1 MSPRI
6 IAVDDSDIA
15 QDFINA
21 TLSEL
26 GFDDVVSFIDPRAA
40 LDAIKSDEAAADLI
54 LMDIM
59 MPDIDGIELCAR
71 IRALDRWS
79 DVPIIML
86 TSRTDMG
93 SLSEAFMAGAND
105 YVTKPFNQI
114 ELQARMR
121 SCLRLKS
128 ELDRRRSG
136 ENRGARRRA
145 VQSFSE
151 ATVPSLF
158 GSKGG
163 FQGNLMSLSPAM
175 QKDLGLIVFRI
186 DGDRDQSDAARSQRQ
201 EVQRLVAGLFGKV
214 DIPARD
220 GFAHWEDDLFVY
232 GSLHADRAQ
241 LEARARQFISAVA
254 EASASVKEGWTSR
267 PLSVSACIVPPSDG
281 AVAASLAQGIQGVET
296 AGKTGAAGT
305 ICFAAD
311 EIGYPP
317 ENGQH

>member
-15 QDFINA
+15 QDFISA

-26 GFDDVVSFIDPRAA
+26 GFDDVVSFIDPRSA
-40 LDAIKSDEAAADLI
+40 LDAIESDEATADLI

-105 YVTKPFNQI
+105 YVTKPFNRI

-128 ELDRRRSG
+128 ELDRRRLG
-136 ENRGARRRA
+136 ENRSARRRA
-145 VQSFSE
+145 APGVSE
-151 ATVPSLF
+151 ATVP
-158 GSKGG
+158 
-163 FQGNLMSLSPAM
+163 
-175 QKDLGLIVFRI
+175 
-186 DGDRDQSDAARSQRQ
+186 
-201 EVQRLVAGLFGKV
+201 
-214 DIPARD
+214 
-220 GFAHWEDDLFVY
+220 
-232 GSLHADRAQ
+232 
-241 LEARARQFISAVA
+241 
-254 EASASVKEGWTSR
+254 
-267 PLSVSACIVPPSDG
+267 
-281 AVAASLAQGIQGVET
+281 
-296 AGKTGAAGT
+296 
-305 ICFAAD
+305 
-311 EIGYPP
+311 
-317 ENGQH
+317 

>member
-15 QDFINA
+15 QDFISA

-26 GFDDVVSFIDPRAA
+26 GFDDVVSFIDPRSA
-40 LDAIKSDEAAADLI
+40 LDAIESDEATADLI

-105 YVTKPFNQI
+105 YVTKPFNRI

-136 ENRGARRRA
+136 ENRGSRSRWSMQIRWFNFAEPTGKRLGWPGAYAAGSALRA
-145 VQSFSE
+145 VHPE
-151 ATVPSLF
+151 
-158 GSKGG
+158 
-163 FQGNLMSLSPAM
+163 
-175 QKDLGLIVFRI
+175 
-186 DGDRDQSDAARSQRQ
+186 
-201 EVQRLVAGLFGKV
+201 LVV
-214 DIPARD
+214 D
-220 GFAHWEDDLFVY
+220 
-232 GSLHADRAQ
+232 
-241 LEARARQFISAVA
+241 
-254 EASASVKEGWTSR
+254 
-267 PLSVSACIVPPSDG
+267 
-281 AVAASLAQGIQGVET
+281 
-296 AGKTGAAGT
+296 
-305 ICFAAD
+305 
-311 EIGYPP
+311 
-317 ENGQH
+317 